1 MSNNN
6 YNSSAVLK
14 ESKEAVIKETSGL
27 SGYPA
32 VDKPWLKYYTREAI
46 ESEVKESSLYDY
58 IYERNKDYPG
68 DKAIEFYG
76 KGISYDE
83 LFGIIK
89 KTAGALYAYGVR
101 RNDIVAVC
109 LPAIPEVAYLI
120 YALDYIGAIPN
131 LLDPRYNAKL
141 LKICMDEAPAKM
153 LFTLDSCYDRFLDS
167 GMQEVPENIVLISP
181 VSSAPFHIRLAAKLR
196 TLGKPGPRIRRD
208 TDMWW
213 DDFMAAQQPE
223 ADIRVRDKDGDEC
236 AVLLHTGGSTG
247 KPKGVMLSANAVNSI
262 SNECFW
268 LAREH
273 AVYERGYRLLD
284 IIPPFA
290 SYGLCASLNLGL
302 GLGIIVDMVPKFDSS
317 KFGRLMVKHQ
327 SNVVVGVPSFFEA
340 MAEDPAMRNADMSF
354 LKFAVCGGD
363 SLTYERESAINAFL
377 NSHGSPARINAG
389 YGMTEVGSVAT
400 VCLGEMKK
408 TGSIGVPL
416 VKTMVKAVDPETG
429 KDCRYNETGE
439 ICIHSPGMMIG
450 YWKDEELTAKTVRVH
465 DDGLRWV
472 HTGDLGYVTEEG
484 FLIYQGR
491 IKRLIVRYD
500 GFKIYPQA
508 VEEAITKHPA
518 VSNCA
523 VVRKMDEN
531 LGAIAKAY
539 IVLSNDAAAGVD
551 PWDEI
556 LKICSEEMAERSVPQ
571 AHEIIDSMP
580 VSSIGKIDYKALEKR

>member
-1 MSNNN
+1 M
-6 YNSSAVLK
+6 
-14 ESKEAVIKETSGL
+14 L
-27 SGYPA
+27 SG
-32 VDKPWLKYYTREAI
+32 
-46 ESEVKESSLYDY
+46 
-58 IYERNKDYPG
+58 
-68 DKAIEFYG
+68 F
-76 KGISYDE
+76 
-83 LFGIIK
+83 
-89 KTAGALYAYGVR
+89 
-101 RNDIVAVC
+101 
-109 LPAIPEVAYLI
+109 
-120 YALDYIGAIPN
+120 
-131 LLDPRYNAKL
+131 
-141 LKICMDEAPAKM
+141 
-153 LFTLDSCYDRFLDS
+153 
-167 GMQEVPENIVLISP
+167 
-181 VSSAPFHIRLAAKLR
+181 AA
-196 TLGKPGPRIRRD
+196 
-208 TDMWW
+208 
-213 DDFMAAQQPE
+213 
-223 ADIRVRDKDGDEC
+223 
-236 AVLLHTGGSTG
+236 
-247 KPKGVMLSANAVNSI
+247 NSI
-262 SNECFW
+262 ANECMW

-273 AVYERGYRLLD
+273 AEYNRGFRLLD

-290 SYGLCASLNLGL
+290 SYGFCVSLHFGL
-302 GLGIIVDMVPKFDSS
+302 GAGITVDMVPKFDSAR
-317 KFGRLMVKHQ
+317 FGRLVVEHR

-340 MAEDPAMRNADMSF
+340 MAEDPVMKNEDLSF

-363 SLTYERESAINAFL
+363 SLTYERESGINAFL

-465 DDGLRWV
+465 EDGLRWV

-518 VSNCA
+518 VSQCA

-539 IVLSNDAAAGVD
+539 MVLSNDAAADGD
-551 PWDEI
+551 PWDEV
-556 LKICSEEMAERSVPQ
+556 LKICADELAERSVPQ

-580 VSSIGKIDYKALEKR
+580 VSSTGKIDYKALEERQ